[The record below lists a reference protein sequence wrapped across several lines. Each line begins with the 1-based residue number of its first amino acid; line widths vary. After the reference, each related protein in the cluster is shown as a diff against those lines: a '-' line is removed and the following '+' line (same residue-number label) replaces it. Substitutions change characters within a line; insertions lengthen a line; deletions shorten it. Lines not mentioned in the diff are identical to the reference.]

1 MNTKTRKLIIS
12 AALLF
17 AVVTLGA
24 FAYRAEQPYPK
35 EANPDWIRSVSG
47 TEVVRESV
55 MFESGSL
62 SLEGDLILPAG
73 GAVVKP
79 AVVFVAGSGDSL
91 YQNYSPGVVE
101 TYVQD
106 VFLPRDIAVFYYNKR
121 GMGQSEGSWL
131 NSDFQGR
138 ADDTYAAVEFLRSH
152 PAIDPVRI
160 GVIGHSQGGWIA
172 NLTAAQ
178 HDEIAF
184 FISLAGP
191 TTSVEDNMRDNYRG
205 FLMCENGLRGEELGQ
220 RIERQLRLTRLG
232 AAIGRVFPIGIIG
245 FDTHIIDNDP
255 AEAIKSVSA
264 PGLFVYG
271 EHDTIV
277 FAGRNKG
284 RFYEIFEGNPPEHL
298 QIAVIPQ
305 ATHIFRVTPDLCT
318 SREDSLEMPLSEDL
332 VQVLESW
339 LSGLGY

>member
-1 MNTKTRKLIIS
+1 MKTKTRKLIIS
-12 AALLF
+12 AALLI

-24 FAYRAEQPYPK
+24 FAYRAEQPFPK
-35 EANPDWIRSVSG
+35 EVNPDWVRSVSES
-47 TEVVRESV
+47 EVVRESV
-55 MFESGSL
+55 MFESGPL

-73 GAVVKP
+73 GAEKKA
-79 AVVFVAGSGDSL
+79 AVVFVTGSGDSL

-101 TYVQD
+101 TFVQG

-121 GMGQSEGSWL
+121 GMGQSQGSWL
-131 NSDFQGR
+131 NNDFQGR
-138 ADDTYAAVEFLRSH
+138 ADDTYAAVEFLRAH
-152 PAIDPVRI
+152 PAIDPDRI

-178 HDEIAF
+178 HDEITF

-205 FLMCENGLRGEELGQ
+205 FLICENGLQGEELEQ
-220 RIERQLRLTRLG
+220 RIERQLSLTRLG
-232 AAIGRVFPIGIIG
+232 AAIGKVLPIGIIG
-245 FDTHIIDNDP
+245 FDTHIIDYDP
-255 AEAIKSVSA
+255 EEAIKKVSA

-277 FAGRNKG
+277 FEEGNEG

-298 QIAVIPQ
+298 QVAVIPQ

-318 SREDSLEMPLSEDL
+318 SREESLEMPLSEDL
-332 VQVLESW
+332 VQVLDSW
-339 LSGLGY
+339 LAEIGY